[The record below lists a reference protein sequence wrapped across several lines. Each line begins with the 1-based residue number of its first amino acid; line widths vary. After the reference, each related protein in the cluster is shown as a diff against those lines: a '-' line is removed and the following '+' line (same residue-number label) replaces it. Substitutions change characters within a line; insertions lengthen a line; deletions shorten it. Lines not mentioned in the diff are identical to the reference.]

1 MDIELKPCPFCGG
14 KAEVLQDTVTTWG
27 LIIHEADCWL
37 AYDEPS
43 HRQKVPACEFGSW
56 NTRGDTRAERT
67 CHNVWDVELTGRLR
81 FECSDCGGVSLEI
94 APAYCPVCGAKVV
107 KG

>member
-43 HRQKVPACEFGSW
+43 RRQKVPAYEFGSW
-56 NTRGDTRAERT
+56 NTRAERT
-67 CHNVWDVELTGRLR
+67 CQVLEVEKLDDVYVHGFYLT
-81 FECSDCGGVSLEI
+81 CGHSMINPFNCRPGF
-94 APAYCPVCGAKVV
+94 CPWCGAKVV
-107 KG
+107 E